1 MKTLEM
7 LGIVL
12 LRFRPIP
19 RAWAVVLI
27 AINACA
33 LLFINTPYGQ
43 ANLFALGAA
52 ILVMSILHARL
63 GFVRLLGVGHVF
75 WIPMLLWFAANL
87 PDRATQPWLYAWV
100 FALMVCNCV
109 SLVIDM
115 IDVVRYVRGERE
127 PHYRWQESTDNQTLS
142 AT

>member
-19 RAWAVVLI
+19 RAWAAVLI

-33 LLFINTPYGQ
+33 LLFINTSYGQ
-43 ANLFALGAA
+43 ANLVALGAA

-63 GFVRLLGVGHVF
+63 GFVRLLGIGHVF

-100 FALMVCNCV
+100 VTLMACNCV
-109 SLVIDM
+109 SLVIDT
-115 IDVVRYVRGERE
+115 IDVVRYARGERE
-127 PHYRWQESTDNQTLS
+127 PHYRWQESADNQTLS